1 MVDAD
6 AVAEDFREFA
16 AVGGAEIG
24 VVEGV
29 FFLLGAEACRWC
41 AARTYGLDDVELVL
55 MLLAGFLPVV
65 GVGENFIGDGDLVD
79 EDFDV
84 FGKTVSLGA
93 TGFCGL

>member
-1 MVDAD
+1 
-6 AVAEDFREFA
+6 
-16 AVGGAEIG
+16 
-24 VVEGV
+24 
-29 FFLLGAEACRWC
+29 
-41 AARTYGLDDVELVL
+41 

-84 FGKTVSLGA
+84 FGKTVGLGA